1 MKQKKK
7 KKSLYSSLIAYMFI
21 LWRQKQN
28 ANLTAKSL
36 ELEIE
41 NWIQVKTNT
50 NINFKSD
57 QALEFLR
64 RLGNFH

>member
-1 MKQKKK
+1 MKMRN
-7 KKSLYSSLIAYMFI
+7 SLYSSLIAYMII
-21 LWRQKQN
+21 LWKQKQN

-41 NWIQVKTNT
+41 NWIQMKTNT

-64 RLGNFH
+64 QLGNFH